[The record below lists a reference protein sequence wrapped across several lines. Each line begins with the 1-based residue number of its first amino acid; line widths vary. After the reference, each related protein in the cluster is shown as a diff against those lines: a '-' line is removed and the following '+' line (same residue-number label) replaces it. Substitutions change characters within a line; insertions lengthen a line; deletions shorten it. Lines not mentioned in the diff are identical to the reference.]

1 LTEDILLYD
10 KGMAETPIIPEKS
23 CKNCIHYRPYQ
34 TWHMKQAVMQCEGD
48 AANHVVADASDDTG
62 LQSWFRPPETFC
74 CSGCGEK

>member
-1 LTEDILLYD
+1 
-10 KGMAETPIIPEKS
+10 
-23 CKNCIHYRPYQ
+23 
-34 TWHMKQAVMQCEGD
+34 MKQAVMQCEGD